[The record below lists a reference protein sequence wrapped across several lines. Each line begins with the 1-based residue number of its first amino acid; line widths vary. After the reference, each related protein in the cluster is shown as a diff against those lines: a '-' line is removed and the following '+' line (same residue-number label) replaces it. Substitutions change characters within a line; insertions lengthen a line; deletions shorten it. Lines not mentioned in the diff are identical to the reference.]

1 MEGWQYLSA
10 LLAGFLA
17 ARLVC
22 GPCLSLLRA
31 AGCMH
36 PNYLGQ
42 EIPLGGGI
50 VFFFSFLLLS
60 VPALLISAGGFY
72 GERLLPFLFLTAVST
87 LVGIMDDVWGSR
99 SVSGLKGHFGRL
111 FRGEITTGALKA
123 IAIGISSLVIFLPG
137 GGLYDGLLN
146 AALVALWV
154 NAINLFDL
162 RPGRAGKVFLL
173 TAILLTAAVWGSP
186 EIMLLGATAGAL
198 LAFLP
203 VDLQARAMMGDAGAN
218 TLGAVIGLTV
228 SWTLGSEAKL
238 GVLLALLFLHLLTER
253 YSLTRIIAHNRVLDF
268 LDRLGR
274 RGGTQR
280 N

>member
-99 SVSGLKGHFGRL
+99 SVS
-111 FRGEITTGALKA
+111 
-123 IAIGISSLVIFLPG
+123 
-137 GGLYDGLLN
+137 
-146 AALVALWV
+146 
-154 NAINLFDL
+154 
-162 RPGRAGKVFLL
+162 
-173 TAILLTAAVWGSP
+173 
-186 EIMLLGATAGAL
+186 
-198 LAFLP
+198 
-203 VDLQARAMMGDAGAN
+203 
-218 TLGAVIGLTV
+218 
-228 SWTLGSEAKL
+228 
-238 GVLLALLFLHLLTER
+238 
-253 YSLTRIIAHNRVLDF
+253 
-268 LDRLGR
+268 
-274 RGGTQR
+274 
-280 N
+280 